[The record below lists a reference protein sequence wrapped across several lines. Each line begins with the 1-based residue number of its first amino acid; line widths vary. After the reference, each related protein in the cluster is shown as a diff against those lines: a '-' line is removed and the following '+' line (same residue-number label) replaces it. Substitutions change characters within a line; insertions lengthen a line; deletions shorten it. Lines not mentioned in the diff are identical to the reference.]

1 MNEFLSFRKM
11 ITPIFI
17 QVIFWIAV
25 VMSIIAAI
33 GIMFQGGVAILA
45 GLVFLVLGPFM
56 ARIYCELLIILFRI
70 YDELVAIR
78 TGTPP
83 AAQGL
88 HVKPPT
94 KPPPPP
100 GPPPPAPPPPPG
112 APRPNG
118 AG

>member
-17 QVIFWIAV
+17 QVIFWIFV
-25 VMSIIAAI
+25 VMSVIMAFIV
-33 GIMFQGGVAILA
+33 MFQGGIMILA

-56 ARIYCELLIILFRI
+56 ARIQCELLIILFRI

-83 AAQGL
+83 AGQGFP
-88 HVKPPT
+88 VM
-94 KPPPPP
+94 
-100 GPPPPAPPPPPG
+100 PPAPGYVPPAPMPP
-112 APRPNG
+112 A
-118 AG
+118 AH

>member
-25 VMSIIAAI
+25 AVSIIAAI
-33 GIMFQGGVAILA
+33 GVMFQGGVAILA
-45 GLVFLVLGPFM
+45 GLVFLVIGPFM

-83 AAQGL
+83 AAQGFQVMPPAYGSAPATTP
-88 HVKPPT
+88 HIPPHNPPT
-94 KPPPPP
+94 PQM
-100 GPPPPAPPPPPG
+100 
-112 APRPNG
+112 
-118 AG
+118 

>member
-25 VMSIIAAI
+25 AVSIIAAI
-33 GIMFQGGVAILA
+33 GVMFQGGVAILA
-45 GLVFLVLGPFM
+45 GLVFLVIGPFM

-83 AAQGL
+83 AGQGFP
-88 HVKPPT
+88 VMPPAAPMPGYV
-94 KPPPPP
+94 PPAPM
-100 GPPPPAPPPPPG
+100 PPPATH
-112 APRPNG
+112 
-118 AG
+118 